1 MDGDPLQPPVAYY
14 PDMATQAAR
23 SEATRGALVLAGRR
37 LFGERGFAGAP
48 LDEVVRDAGV
58 TKGALYHHFPSKE
71 ALFLAVFE
79 DVEQDL
85 VERVVAEAKGGVDG
99 PAKVR
104 MGVRAFVIACQD
116 PVVQRIVLQDA
127 PAVLGWEVWRAVD
140 SCHFSALLQ
149 DALTRAMTD
158 EQRRRRPVE
167 LLTQVLRGAL
177 TEAAQLAGRS
187 SDPETLATVLEVI
200 DDVLDGLVPAR
211 VRISASC

>member
-1 MDGDPLQPPVAYY
+1 MDGDPLPPRVAYY

-85 VERVVAEAKGGVDG
+85 VERVVAEANGGVDG

-104 MGVRAFVIACQD
+104 MGVRAFVMACQD
-116 PVVQRIVLQDA
+116 PAVQRIVLQDA

-149 DALTRAMTD
+149 DALTKAMTD

-187 SDPETLATVLEVI
+187 SDPTTLATVLEVI

>member
-1 MDGDPLQPPVAYY
+1 MQPEIAYC
-14 PDMATQAAR
+14 PDMPTHAAR
-23 SEATRGALVLAGRR
+23 SEATRGALVLAARR
-37 LFGERGFAGAP
+37 LFGARGFAGAP
-48 LDEVVRDAGV
+48 LDEVVREAGV

-79 DVEQDL
+79 DVEQSL
-85 VERVVAEAKGGVDG
+85 VDQVLVEAKGGAD
-99 PAKVR
+99 PRARVR

-149 DALTRAMTD
+149 EGLTKAMTD

-177 TEAAQLAGRS
+177 TEAAQLAGRDS
-187 SDPETLATVLEVI
+187 NPETLATVLEVI
-200 DDVLDGLVPAR
+200 DDLLDGLVPAQLPTP
-211 VRISASC
+211 A

>member
-1 MDGDPLQPPVAYY
+1 MP
-14 PDMATQAAR
+14 THAAR
-23 SEATRGALVLAGRR
+23 SEATRGALVLAARR
-37 LFGERGFAGAP
+37 LFGERGFAGTP

-79 DVEQDL
+79 DVEQGL
-85 VERVVAEAKGGVDG
+85 VQQVVAEAKSGAD
-99 PAKVR
+99 ARARVR

-149 DALTRAMTD
+149 DGLTKAMTED
-158 EQRRRRPVE
+158 QRRRRPVE

-187 SDPETLATVLEVI
+187 DDPETLATVLEII
-200 DDVLDGLVPAR
+200 DDLLDRLVPAR
-211 VRISASC
+211 LAVPA

>member
-1 MDGDPLQPPVAYY
+1 MP
-14 PDMATQAAR
+14 THAAR
-23 SEATRGALVLAGRR
+23 SEATRGALVLAARR

-48 LDEVVRDAGV
+48 LDEVVRQAGV

-79 DVEQDL
+79 DVEQSL
-85 VERVVAEAKGGVDG
+85 VDRVLVEAKGGAD
-99 PAKVR
+99 PRARVR
-104 MGVRAFVIACQD
+104 IGVRAFVIACQD

-149 DALTRAMTD
+149 EGLTKAMTD
-158 EQRRRRPVE
+158 EQRRRRPVA

-177 TEAAQLAGRS
+177 TEAAQLAGRDS
-187 SDPETLATVLEVI
+187 NPETLASALEVI
-200 DDVLDGLVPAR
+200 DDLLDGLVPAQQPTP
-211 VRISASC
+211 A

>member
-1 MDGDPLQPPVAYY
+1 MQPGIAYY

-23 SEATRGALVLAGRR
+23 SEATRGALVLAARR

-85 VERVVAEAKGGVDG
+85 VERVVAEAKGGVG
-99 PAKVR
+99 ARAKVR
-104 MGVRAFVIACQD
+104 TGVRAFVIACQD

-149 DALTRAMTD
+149 DALTKAMTD
-158 EQRRRRPVE
+158 EQRQHRPVE

-200 DDVLDGLVPAR
+200 DDLLDGLVPAR
-211 VRISASC
+211 VRVAAPH